1 MQWTWK
7 KEKMSLEMIL
17 NVIIYK
23 INRFGVNLP
32 PKKKVKTLFA
42 FVRYCFFLFE
52 IINSFQMVEAFEDK
66 MLRILTVFGF
76 ISLVI
81 GVAQGDYQTVILL
94 FFSLFGNLNK
104 NRDG

>member
-1 MQWTWK
+1 
-7 KEKMSLEMIL
+7 
-17 NVIIYK
+17 
-23 INRFGVNLP
+23 
-32 PKKKVKTLFA
+32 
-42 FVRYCFFLFE
+42 
-52 IINSFQMVEAFEDK
+52 MVEAFEDK